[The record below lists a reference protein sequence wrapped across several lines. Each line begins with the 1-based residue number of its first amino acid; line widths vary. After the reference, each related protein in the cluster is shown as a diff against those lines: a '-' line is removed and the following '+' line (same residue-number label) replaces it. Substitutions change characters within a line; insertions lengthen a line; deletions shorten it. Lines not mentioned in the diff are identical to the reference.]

1 MDKEFRLQDP
11 GEGIHEAEIREVA
24 VAEGDEVAEGD
35 TVFVVETDKAA
46 VDLPSPYSG
55 RVTSIA
61 AKVDDVVEVGD
72 LLMTIDT
79 GDAAEAEE
87 PEAEEPE
94 AEEPEAEEP
103 KAEEPEP
110 EEPETAEPAAEEP
123 DAEEP
128 KKKSAA
134 PGAAPG
140 AAAGKEDAAADGSP
154 DRQREDEGVDAEPEE
169 PARPAADTAED
180 AAKAPSA
187 GDGPVKATP
196 AVRRLAREWEV
207 DLSTVEA
214 SGDDGRVTEAD
225 LRRAAGEAGDE
236 GADEAGEEAGAP
248 PSSARAAERV
258 PLRSV
263 RRAVAKAMARS
274 WSEIPHVT
282 HHDEVDVT
290 ELDRIRR
297 RQRDEATDDA
307 APLTLTPFLIKAA
320 AAALTRH
327 RRFNASLD
335 SDAEEIVLHPEIH
348 IGVATATD
356 RGLLVPV
363 IRNADAKD
371 ILTIAGDLADL
382 TAAAQ
387 DGSIARDR
395 LRGATFSTRPMR
407 RSSAPAGRR

>member
-87 PEAEEPE
+87 PEPEEP
-94 AEEPEAEEP
+94 A
-103 KAEEPEP
+103 P

-128 KKKSAA
+128 KKKTAT

-154 DRQREDEGVDAEPEE
+154 DRQREDEDVDAEPEE
-169 PARPAADTAED
+169 AARPAAETAED

-225 LRRAAGEAGDE
+225 LRRAAGEA
-236 GADEAGEEAGAP
+236 ADEA
-248 PSSARAAERV
+248 
-258 PLRSV
+258 
-263 RRAVAKAMARS
+263 
-274 WSEIPHVT
+274 
-282 HHDEVDVT
+282 
-290 ELDRIRR
+290 
-297 RQRDEATDDA
+297 
-307 APLTLTPFLIKAA
+307 
-320 AAALTRH
+320 
-327 RRFNASLD
+327 
-335 SDAEEIVLHPEIH
+335 
-348 IGVATATD
+348 
-356 RGLLVPV
+356 
-363 IRNADAKD
+363 
-371 ILTIAGDLADL
+371 
-382 TAAAQ
+382 
-387 DGSIARDR
+387 
-395 LRGATFSTRPMR
+395 
-407 RSSAPAGRR
+407 